1 MLPDRQAASDPAGDD
16 GAGERLIVDASDAL
30 GMQPRQIGTKSAP
43 MRLRRQH
50 ERPGGLHR
58 ACWRSSRSLALLTVE
73 YAAAS
78 DVLLGSSSNVHGEH
92 EASIQAVPAATNE
105 LTHDDASV
113 GPTARG
119 SATRQPLAG
128 LIRAPCMPMAHD
140 ADVARQRHRWP
151 DLPAPRR
158 KMRMPRV
165 PVTSVAAIMTAVR
178 HDRLAGDVN
187 GSTITWE
194 PAPA

>member
-30 GMQPRQIGTKSAP
+30 GLQPRQIGTKSAP
-43 MRLRRQH
+43 VRLRRQH

-92 EASIQAVPAATNE
+92 EASIPGGARSHERT
-105 LTHDDASV
+105 DARRRV
-113 GPTARG
+113 RRADG
-119 SATRQPLAG
+119 S
-128 LIRAPCMPMAHD
+128 
-140 ADVARQRHRWP
+140 RQRDETAARRI
-151 DLPAPRR
+151 DPRS
-158 KMRMPRV
+158 MH
-165 PVTSVAAIMTAVR
+165 AHGA
-178 HDRLAGDVN
+178 
-187 GSTITWE
+187 
-194 PAPA
+194 